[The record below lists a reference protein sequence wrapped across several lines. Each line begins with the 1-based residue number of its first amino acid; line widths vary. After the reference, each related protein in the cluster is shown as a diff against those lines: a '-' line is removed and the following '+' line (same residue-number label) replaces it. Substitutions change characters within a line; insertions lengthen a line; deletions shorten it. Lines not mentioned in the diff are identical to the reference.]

1 MGNLKVRHAGCLMF
15 DIMQDSVWRR
25 ATDLIKEKYGKSLSY
40 RGIKLLSENGN
51 PVMEQIYYSNGDD
64 LIIPLRAKNHVLGD
78 VIVNRGSLLD
88 PQQKSEV
95 VDLIKFLVEPK
106 LYNIQLKK
114 TEEALKNSALQ
125 GLKIVEDGES
135 IDDLYV
141 VDLEADQ
148 KRQTLSNIILLK
160 SHTELNRNRVALKI
174 HEMTERNLFVHLDD
188 IIGTLKSPKDF
199 AALSDITIYV
209 SDVQK
214 LSSATINLLK
224 DYLIGATDGGPLFLI
239 GSNLSMDGINEQSW
253 PDSLKRDLAG
263 FYFDID
269 RVPLAQQ
276 ASEDILELLF
286 FQFDSPLS

>member
-1 MGNLKVRHAGCLMF
+1 
-15 DIMQDSVWRR
+15 MQDSVWRR

-64 LIIPLRAKNHVLGD
+64 LVIPLRAKNHVLGD

-106 LYNIQLKK
+106 LYSIQLKK
-114 TEEALKNSALQ
+114 TEEALKLSAMR
-125 GLKIVEDGES
+125 GLKIVEDNES
-135 IDDLYV
+135 VEDLFS
-141 VDLEADQ
+141 VDVEVEP
-148 KRQTLSNIILLK
+148 KRRTLSNIILLK

-188 IIGTLKSPKDF
+188 IIGTLKNAGDF
-199 AALSDITIYV
+199 AALSDITVYV
-209 SDVQK
+209 SDVQN
-214 LSSATINLLK
+214 LSPETMNLLK
-224 DYLIGATDGGPLFLI
+224 DYLMSPGEDGPLFLI
-239 GSNLSMDGINEQSW
+239 GSTLSMEGIGEQQW
-253 PDSLKRDLAG
+253 PESLKRDLAG

-276 ASEDILELLF
+276 TSEDILELLF
-286 FQFDSPLS
+286 FQFDGTLS